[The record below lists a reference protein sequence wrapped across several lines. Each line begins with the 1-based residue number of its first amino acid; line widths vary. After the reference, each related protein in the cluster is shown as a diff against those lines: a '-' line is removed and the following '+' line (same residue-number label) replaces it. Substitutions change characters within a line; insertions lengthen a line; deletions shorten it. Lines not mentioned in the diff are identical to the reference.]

1 MDAGKSADLAR
12 GASTLV
18 GAYGALK
25 QGYSD
30 KGAYKAAAKNTLAE
44 NAFQNAALEKYA
56 KASQATGQRGAIEQ
70 SRQADLAISR
80 AVAVAAGSGAGA
92 SDPTVAKLVGDIA
105 GRGQYNALT
114 SLYNGDSEA
123 DYYKNVEGA
132 NTYNANAQAAGY
144 KYRASTGP
152 NWDQAMGTILGG
164 ASSFLKKYGEDDDD
178 DSDTTGMTGY
188 VSQASRNGH

>member
-1 MDAGKSADLAR
+1 MDAGKSADLVR

-30 KGAYKAAAKNTLAE
+30 KGAYSAAAKNTLAE
-44 NAFQNAALEKYA
+44 SQYQNAILDKYG
-56 KASQATGQRGAIEQ
+56 KAAQATAQRGAIEQ
-70 SRQADLAISR
+70 NRQANLAISR

-92 SDPTVAKLVGDIA
+92 SDPTITKLVGNIA

-123 DYYKNVEGA
+123 DYYKSVATA

-144 KYRASTGP
+144 KFRGSTGP
-152 NWDQAMGTILGG
+152 AWDQAAGTILSG
-164 ASSFLKKYGEDDDD
+164 ASSFLKKYGESDDDT
-178 DSDTTGMTGY
+178 DTAYTGGY
-188 VSQASRNGH
+188 TSQASRNGY